1 VRRALGP
8 RGRRAPSP
16 PGAAMATPP
25 RKRLASPGTAAAL
38 LAALATA
45 AAAAACAAEA
55 SSMGECPMPAAQ
67 AARDSLLIQ
76 THQTLGPSRDA
87 STLEVALRDKPRV
100 KPDHVRSRGVTSDC
114 ASRLNMWE
122 ERNAAC
128 LLVKDGKALLVKVP
142 YGSHPGWDFPGGTKH
157 SGEAACETAEREV
170 CEETG
175 YQVRALEQLSWNVF
189 RCEIVAEG
197 VCTKPVD
204 EGFLEKGWWS
214 KSDLDQLTFRA
225 ETWGDKVGLMSQHLT
240 EQPDIA
246 GVCGCKVCRTEGF
259 STTSKQCAWGKDTSP
274 EEACACLKA
283 SSLEGRD
290 LVDDC
295 GCKACEGEGWSS
307 HAGMCRRGRS
317 TSPQEACEC
326 RKTGEPWLSP
336 R

>member
-1 VRRALGP
+1 M
-8 RGRRAPSP
+8 AP
-16 PGAAMATPP
+16 
-25 RKRLASPGTAAAL
+25 KRLALASAVAL
-38 LAALATA
+38 LAAMARSDGPA
-45 AAAAACAAEA
+45 G
-55 SSMGECPMPAAQ
+55 SCPVPIAQ
-67 AARDSLLIQ
+67 MRDSVLLQ
-76 THQTLGPSRDA
+76 THQALAPTKGA
-87 STLEVALRDKPRV
+87 SALEMK
-100 KPDHVRSRGVTSDC
+100 RSFGVTSDC
-114 ASRLNMWE
+114 ASRLSMWE
-122 ERNAAC
+122 ERSSAC
-128 LLVKDGKALLVKVP
+128 LLVRDGQALLVDVP